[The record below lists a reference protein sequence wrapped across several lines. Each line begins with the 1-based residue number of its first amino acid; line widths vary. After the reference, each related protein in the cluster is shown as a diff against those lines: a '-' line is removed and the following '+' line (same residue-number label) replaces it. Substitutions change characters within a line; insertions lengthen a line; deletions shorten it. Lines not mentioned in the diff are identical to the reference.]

1 MSSSSTAGNT
11 PLLRKRLI
19 GFIFV
24 ITNILLLNRS
34 IGNQDSIIIGAL
46 PTIESFQSYL
56 EDSTLTSG
64 VGLVT
69 KDGTWGEINNDNKY
83 KNQDIKI
90 LGFTDKFYTP
100 VAKKWYTR
108 LSLLGYTEHYVV
120 AHDE

>member
-1 MSSSSTAGNT
+1 MSSSTAGNM
-11 PLLRKRLI
+11 LRKLFI
-19 GFIFV
+19 GLIFV
-24 ITNILLLNRS
+24 FTNILLLNRS
-34 IGNQDSIIIGAL
+34 IDNQDSIIIGAL

-69 KDGTWGEINNDNKY
+69 KDGAWGEITDDNKY
-83 KNQDIKI
+83 KNHDIKI
-90 LGFTDKFYTP
+90 LGFTNKFYTP

-108 LSLLGYTEHYVV
+108 LSVLGYTEHYVV

>member
-1 MSSSSTAGNT
+1 MSSSSTAGNN
-11 PLLRKRLI
+11 PLLRKLFI
-19 GFIFV
+19 GLIFV
-24 ITNILLLNRS
+24 TTNILLLNRS

-56 EDSTLTSG
+56 EDRTLTSG

-69 KDGTWGEINNDNKY
+69 KDGAWGEINNDNKY

>member
-1 MSSSSTAGNT
+1 MSSSTAGNT
-11 PLLRKRLI
+11 PLLRKLFI
-19 GFIFV
+19 GLIFV
-24 ITNILLLNRS
+24 FTNILLLNRS
-34 IGNQDSIIIGAL
+34 IDNQDSIIIGAL

-69 KDGTWGEINNDNKY
+69 KDGAWGEITDDNKY
-83 KNQDIKI
+83 KNHDIKI

-108 LSLLGYTEHYVV
+108 LSVLGYTEHYVV

>member
-1 MSSSSTAGNT
+1 MSSWTAGNT
-11 PLLRKRLI
+11 PLLRKLFI
-19 GFIFV
+19 GSIFV

-34 IGNQDSIIIGAL
+34 IDNQDSIIIGAL

-69 KDGTWGEINNDNKY
+69 KDGAWGKITDDNKY
-83 KNQDIKI
+83 KNHDIKI

-108 LSLLGYTEHYVV
+108 LSVLGYTEHYVV

>member
-11 PLLRKRLI
+11 PLLRKLLI

-69 KDGTWGEINNDNKY
+69 KDGAWGEITNDNKY

>member
-1 MSSSSTAGNT
+1 MSSSTAGNM
-11 PLLRKRLI
+11 LRKLFI
-19 GFIFV
+19 GLIFV
-24 ITNILLLNRS
+24 FTNILLLNRS
-34 IGNQDSIIIGAL
+34 IDNQDSIIIGAL

-69 KDGTWGEINNDNKY
+69 KDGAWGEITDDNKY
-83 KNQDIKI
+83 KNHDIKI

-108 LSLLGYTEHYVV
+108 LSVLGYTEHYVV